1 VTKRKGYMTRTGP
14 TLSDK
19 VALRLSEA
27 GLQRVWAGTEKVYFV
42 LPHSRPDT
50 TEEAQA
56 ALLEV
61 FPDAGFKVE
70 YTYVH
75 AHWAVD

>member
-1 VTKRKGYMTRTGP
+1 MSTRKGYSTRTGP

-27 GLQRVWAGTEKVYFV
+27 GLQNVWAGTEKVYFV

-50 TEEAQA
+50 EEEAQA

-70 YTYVH
+70 YTYKN
-75 AHWAVD
+75 AHWA